1 MDPTRLDAPVRRDAR
16 GSAARLVQEWL
27 CLSGFRVVIDGC
39 FGPATEAAVYTFQRA
54 RGLPQSGVVDDQTF
68 TELVEPMRRAL
79 LPIPSDGRSL
89 GALTLAWAR
98 QQQAQ
103 HPMEVGGQNRGPW
116 VRLYMKGNEG
126 MFQPWCAGFV
136 SFCIEQACR
145 ALGITPPFVLSAS
158 CTTLANTARRS
169 GRIVAEDALADP
181 SVLPPGTLFVHRK
194 SADQW
199 SHAGL
204 VEKATAEW
212 LTTIEGNTNDEGS
225 REGFEVCRRTRGYDN
240 MDFLLLDPLPSRK
253 FESGVYHV
261 IEEPPLHA

>member
-1 MDPTRLDAPVRRDAR
+1 MSEWDFAGNIASGATGRQ
-16 GSAARLVQEWL
+16 ARLVQEWL
-27 CLSGFRVVIDGC
+27 SLQGFKVSVDGQ
-39 FGPATEAAVYTFQRA
+39 FGPATEVAVRAFQKA
-54 RGLPQSGVVDDQTF
+54 RGLQTGGVVNGTTF
-68 TELVEPMRRAL
+68 AALVAPMVAAL
-79 LPIPSDGRSL
+79 APINPGSRSL
-89 GALTLAWAR
+89 GPLTLAYAK
-98 QQQAQ
+98 QHLAQ
-103 HPMEVGGQNRGPW
+103 SPREVGGENMGPW

-126 MFQPWCAGFV
+126 MSQPWCAGFV